1 MFKLVQS
8 ITTLLSTAAY
18 ANKAKFLI
26 YFYWLQTTHW
36 NSNFISAKKMVVLT
50 SHLLSDAHRY
60 ILRCLASHQ
69 AISHCTIFTSISEV
83 LIYKAFSN
91 TIFLYQ
97 YAIFLFIVLISIIS
111 ARIYISC
118 LITCCSL
125 LVEKP
130 CYLMSGCL
138 NGYFDSFVLE
148 LGGKYFLKFDLKG
161 WSFQKLL

>member
-8 ITTLLSTAAY
+8 ITTLSSTAAY

-91 TIFLYQ
+91 NYFTLLVCNFPLHRPHQHYLSQNLYQ
-97 YAIFLFIVLISIIS
+97 LLDYMLQFASREALLFDEWLS
-111 ARIYISC
+111 
-118 LITCCSL
+118 
-125 LVEKP
+125 
-130 CYLMSGCL
+130 
-138 NGYFDSFVLE
+138 
-148 LGGKYFLKFDLKG
+148 
-161 WSFQKLL
+161 